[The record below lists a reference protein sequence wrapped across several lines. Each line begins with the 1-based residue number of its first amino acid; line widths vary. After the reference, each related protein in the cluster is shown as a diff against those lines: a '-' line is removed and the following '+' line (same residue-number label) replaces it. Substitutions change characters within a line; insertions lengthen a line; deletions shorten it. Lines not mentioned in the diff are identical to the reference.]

1 MTAVIDPKTERNNKL
16 FGAVGAVVEWYDLML
31 YGYLSVVF
39 ARVFFPEEAG
49 PGVALAATLGGFA
62 IGFLMRP
69 IGGIFFGWLGD
80 HSGRKVSL
88 TLAITMMSVPML
100 GTALLPTYDSIGWL
114 APILLIVFRM
124 VQGFSS
130 GGEYS
135 GTLVFLTEGA
145 NQGRRG
151 RTVAIAT
158 MYAGVGILLAALVTA
173 TISSLLTDAQ
183 MDSWGWRLPYLLGS
197 LIIVVGILMRMK
209 MQETAHYQEIKAA
222 GKISKT
228 PIRDALRYDWKAILR
243 VVLLTGYG
251 GITYF
256 IVLTYLVSY
265 LEDTVGISHDE
276 ALWIG
281 TGMAAIYAVTA
292 HFFGVLAD
300 RAGRKPPMLWSAA
313 ALVILPVPM
322 FMLLNTGSLVWICL
336 AALILLIPVMAYV
349 GGIAVAC
356 TELLPTSH
364 RNAGVG
370 IGYNFGSA
378 LIGSTAPFIAQVL
391 VTITGSP
398 SIPAWYLVIAS
409 LIAIPIIYK
418 LPETA
423 FVELESFREEDIQN

>member
-39 ARVFFPEEAG
+39 ARIFFPDDVGA
-49 PGVALAATLGGFA
+49 GVALAATLGGFA

-145 NQGRRG
+145 NTGRRG

-158 MYAGVGILLAALVTA
+158 TYAGVGILLAALVTA
-173 TISSLLTDAQ
+173 IIGSLTTDAQ
-183 MDSWGWRLPYLLGS
+183 MDSWGWRLPYLFGS
-197 LIIVVGILMRMK
+197 LIIIVGIFMRMK
-209 MQETAHYQEIKAA
+209 MQETARYEEIKTA

-228 PIRDALRYDWKAILR
+228 PIRDSLRYDWRAILR
-243 VVLLTGYG
+243 IVLLTGYG

-265 LEDTVGISHDE
+265 LENTVGISHDA

-281 TGMAAIYAVTA
+281 TGSAAMYALTA

-300 RAGRKPPMLWSAA
+300 RVGRRPPMLWSAVA
-313 ALVILPVPM
+313 FVLLPVPM
-322 FMLLNTGSLVWICL
+322 FMLLNTGNMAWISV
-336 AALILLIPVMAYV
+336 ASIILLIPVMAYV
-349 GGIAVAC
+349 GALAVAC
-356 TELLPTSH
+356 TELFPTSH

-391 VTITGSP
+391 VAVTGAP
-398 SIPAWYLVIAS
+398 SVPAWYLVIAS

-423 FVELESFREEDIQN
+423 FVKLADFREGQ